1 MTAVR
6 RTRSSPESESVQR
19 HAGAKS
25 PEAFRTIGE
34 ASEELGLKPH
44 VLRFW
49 ETRFTALAPMKRPD
63 GRRYYRP
70 EDMALLRTLK
80 HLLHEQGLTIRGALK
95 VLREQGHAGLPG
107 EADGDEQTEDGVS
120 VDLEGAGVELA
131 APVDEAEGAAGL
143 SVRELQHA
151 VHDAVERGDF
161 REAAA
166 SGQSQARE
174 RLEALLTDLC
184 DLKSRLDAVR
194 LAH

>member
-1 MTAVR
+1 MTALR
-6 RTRSSPESESVQR
+6 RTRSSSDSESVQR
-19 HAGAKS
+19 PGAAQKS
-25 PEAFRTIGE
+25 PDAFRTIGE

-95 VLREQGHAGLPG
+95 VLREQGHDLS
-107 EADGDEQTEDGVS
+107 E
-120 VDLEGAGVELA
+120 DLEG
-131 APVDEAEGAAGL
+131 DEADEAAAAIPEAVESAGP
-143 SVRELQHA
+143 SVRELQGA
-151 VHDAVERGDF
+151 VQAALERGDF
-161 REAAA
+161 HEAAA
-166 SGQSQARE
+166 SGQAAARE
-174 RLEALLTDLC
+174 RLETLLTDLC

-194 LAH
+194 LAV